1 MIIIRQRWNTW
12 HTAGSDKHKM
22 IRRQLCDHQKFDQMT
37 IVWSDDNYIY
47 DNLMTI
53 QNLPHIK
60 WVFRGS
66 KKCFRQGVW
75 RSDCRP
81 WWFWRFDDLTI
92 WQFDNLTIWQF
103 DDLTIW
109 RSDNLT
115 IWRGAKMQISKCRT
129 EHLKHAP
136 LIKAAMKNPK
146 IIGRKYLL
154 VMMMLLVIFIDGHC
168 WQKKLLT
175 VGIICQATK
184 KWNTQISKVLH
195 KAQASTTGP
204 TKNLNFTSAIRVFF
218 FCPVLFCF
226 VLILHIPGTF
236 AVDFQL
242 FHCKQF
248 EEFNYQSIADFMQSK
263 WAAV

>member
-1 MIIIRQRWNTW
+1 MTVVWSSYGSGGTLGTLPDQTNT
-12 HTAGSDKHKM
+12 
-22 IRRQLCDHQKFDQMT
+22 R
-37 IVWSDDNYIY
+37 WSDDNCVIIKSLIRWQLCDQMTTTY
-47 DNLMTI
+47 MTI
-53 QNLPHIK
+53 WWQFKICLISN
-60 WVFRGS
+60 GS
-66 KKCFRQGVW
+66 FGGQKSVSGKGCDDLIADHDDF
-75 RSDCRP
+75 DALTI
-81 WWFWRFDDLTI
+81 WRFD
-92 WQFDNLTIWQF
+92 N
-103 DDLTIW
+103 LTIW